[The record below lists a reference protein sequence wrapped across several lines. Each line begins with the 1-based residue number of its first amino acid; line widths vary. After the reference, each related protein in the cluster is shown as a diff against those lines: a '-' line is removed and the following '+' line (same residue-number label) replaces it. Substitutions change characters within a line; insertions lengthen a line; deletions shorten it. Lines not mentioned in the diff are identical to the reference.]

1 MTLELV
7 SSPPSTS
14 TSPASTSPA
23 STSPAPTRPSS
34 ALHSFDEEERP
45 PDVIG
50 RVITALIVG
59 VPFLAL
65 AVGVVSLWGRG
76 VGMRDVLL
84 AVSLYFLTGHGMTIG
99 FHRLLAHKSF
109 SARRPLKLT
118 LVALGSMSFE
128 GGPISWVANHRRHHV
143 FSDTPGDPHSPQHHG
158 GGPGGLLK
166 GLWHAHVGWL
176 FTARSTSRQRHAADL
191 LADRDIVVMD
201 ALFPLWCIVSL
212 AVPFGLGWLLGGTF
226 AAAVSALLWAGLVRV
241 CVLHHA
247 TWSVNSVCHTFGR
260 RPFATK
266 DRSRNVAVLAVISMG
281 ESWHNSH
288 HAFPRSVRHGLLRG
302 QWDSSAFLIR
312 TFERMDLARDLHWPN
327 REAVRT
333 RSVANGEDHG
343 RAASHRHT
351 DLA

>member
-1 MTLELV
+1 MTLELT
-7 SSPPSTS
+7 SPPSVELTSSPTS
-14 TSPASTSPA
+14 TLPAA
-23 STSPAPTRPSS
+23 LPT
-34 ALHSFDEEERP
+34 FGEDERL
-45 PDVIG
+45 PDLTG

-65 AVGVVSLWGRG
+65 AVGVFRFWGRG
-76 VGMRDVLL
+76 IGMRDVLL
-84 AVSLYFLTGHGMTIG
+84 AASLYFLTGHGMSIG

-109 SARRPLKLT
+109 TPNRSVKLGV
-118 LVALGSMSFE
+118 VALGSMAFE

-143 FSDTPGDPHSPQHHG
+143 FADTVDDPHSPQHHG
-158 GGPGGLLK
+158 AGSAGQLK

-191 LADRDIVVMD
+191 MADRDIVVID
-201 ALFPLWCIVSL
+201 ALFPLWCVVSL
-212 AVPFGLGWLLGGTF
+212 ALPFGLGWLLGGTL
-226 AAAVSALLWAGLVRV
+226 AAAMSALLWSGLVRI

-247 TWSVNSVCHTFGR
+247 TWSVNSVCHMFGR

-266 DRSRNVAVLAVISMG
+266 DRSSNVALLAVLSMG

-288 HAFPRSVRHGLLRG
+288 HAFPRSVRHGLLRR
-302 QWDSSAFLIR
+302 QWDSSALVIR
-312 TFERMDLARDLHWPN
+312 AFERIGLAHDLHLPSP
-327 REAVRT
+327 EAVRN

-343 RAASHRHT
+343 RAPSQRLT

>member
-1 MTLELV
+1 MTLELT
-7 SSPPSTS
+7 SSPSVELTSSPTS
-14 TSPASTSPA
+14 TPPAAVHT
-23 STSPAPTRPSS
+23 
-34 ALHSFDEEERP
+34 FDDGDRP
-45 PDVIG
+45 PDLIG
-50 RVITALIVG
+50 RLVTALIVG

-65 AVGVVSLWGRG
+65 AVGVYRFWGRG
-76 VGMRDVLL
+76 IGMRDVLL

-109 SARRPLKLT
+109 TATRPLKVG

-143 FSDTPGDPHSPQHHG
+143 FADTIDDPHSPQHHG
-158 GGPGGLLK
+158 SGSTGQLK

-191 LADRDIVVMD
+191 LADRDIVVLD
-201 ALFPLWCIVSL
+201 ALFPFWCVVSL
-212 AVPFGLGWLLGGTF
+212 ALPFGLGWLLGGTF
-226 AAAVSALLWAGLVRV
+226 GAALSALLWAGLVRI

-266 DRSRNVAVLAVISMG
+266 DRSRNVALLAVISMG
-281 ESWHNSH
+281 ESWHNTH
-288 HAFPRSVRHGLLRG
+288 HAFPRSVRHGLLRR
-302 QWDSSAFLIR
+302 QWDSSASLIR
-312 TFERMDLARDLHWPN
+312 AFERVTLARDLHWPTP
-327 REAVRT
+327 EAVRN

-343 RAASHRHT
+343 RAPSQRLT

>member
-1 MTLELV
+1 
-7 SSPPSTS
+7 
-14 TSPASTSPA
+14 
-23 STSPAPTRPSS
+23 
-34 ALHSFDEEERP
+34 
-45 PDVIG
+45 
-50 RVITALIVG
+50 VITALIVG

-109 SARRPLKLT
+109 VARRSLKLT
-118 LVALGSMSFE
+118 LIALGSMSFE

-143 FSDTPGDPHSPQHHG
+143 FSDTADDPHSPQHRG
-158 GGPGGLLK
+158 GGSGGLLK

-176 FTARSTSRQRHAADL
+176 FTARSTSRQRHASDL

-201 ALFPLWCIVSL
+201 ALFPIWCVVSL
-212 AVPFGLGWLLGGTF
+212 ALPFGLGWLLGGTL
-226 AAAVSALLWAGLVRV
+226 AAALSALLWAGLVRI

-266 DRSRNVAVLAVISMG
+266 DRSSNVAMLAVISMG

-302 QWDSSAFLIR
+302 QWDSSARLIR
-312 TFERMDLARDLHWPN
+312 AFERLALADELHWPN
-327 REAVRT
+327 PDAIRN
-333 RSVANGEDHG
+333 RSVANGQDHG
-343 RAASHRHT
+343 RSASHRRT
-351 DLA
+351 DLPDQGGRW